1 MAISTSVGFS
11 KKLLAGT
18 GASALDLFSG
28 GQILV
33 YSGTVP
39 ADASAAIG
47 SAVLQWTIDTAVT
60 GLQFEAGTDG
70 SRALVKKIA
79 DTWGGT
85 AVGSAA
91 ATFFRLI
98 EASDP
103 GTADT
108 DGDWARVQGTV
119 GVAGSGADFI
129 VANTTFAAGTKNLSA
144 FSMSIPA

>member
-18 GASALDLFSG
+18 GESALDMFSG
-28 GQILV
+28 GKILV

-39 ADASAAIG
+39 ADASAALG
-47 SAVLQWTIDTAVT
+47 SAVLQWTIDTAST
-60 GLQFEAGTDG
+60 GLLFEEGATG

-85 AVGSAA
+85 AVGSAP
-91 ATFFRLI
+91 ATFFRLV
-98 EASDP
+98 EP
-103 GTADT
+103 GDTGAVDT
-108 DGDWARVQGTV
+108 DGANARIQGTV
-119 GVAGSGADFI
+119 GIAGSGADFI